1 MQQLAIKA
9 SPHVSWR
16 RAAIGGIVAVSGFV
30 LLIGGY
36 MVLRAMGI
44 GPAGSLLA
52 AGALEKDEKILVADL
67 TSSSGDTTLGPVVTD
82 AFRTALGQ
90 SQSVNVVQAA
100 TVRDVLRRMER
111 PVDTPVDFALAR
123 EIATREGIKA
133 VIDGSLVGVGGR
145 YVLALRLLSAQTGD
159 PLATF
164 RETANTQ
171 SEILPAVD
179 RLAKEVRARIG
190 ESLRNVQSAP
200 PLEQVT
206 TPSLDALKK
215 YVQGVRTVGE
225 GDFSRG
231 VALLEEAV
239 AIDTGFAMAYR
250 KLGVEYGNR
259 GFREKAGEYY
269 DKAYAHVDRLSD
281 AERYLMLGSYY
292 QLSRRQDAAKSMA
305 AYERLLEI
313 QPNNTAGLNNLSSQL
328 MYLHQHARAESL
340 LVRAIAVGP
349 VATVHYRNLARARFA
364 LGQVDSTRAAA
375 LACAKAF
382 PNNVDCQAV
391 TGFLLWAIGRRDSA
405 AATWVGLENRISD
418 PETRSEYLLGKS
430 DVARTRGRLAEAW
443 RLMDEA
449 IALKRQ
455 AGTVGWSV
463 LRDATVASDR
473 AWFFGDGAGAL
484 RMLDESLGRTPL
496 RSLPTSEAPYSRVVA
511 AYAYAGHADRA
522 KAVLAEWEMQR
533 REHPTTQ
540 DSARASRMRGRVA
553 LAAGDYEAARAHFRV
568 EERIGCSVCELALLA
583 RTYDLADARDSAIVI
598 YERYL
603 GTRFLDRLEADA
615 EFLAVVH
622 KRLGELYE
630 AKGQRDRA
638 LEHYRAFIELW
649 KDADPELQPKVTDA
663 RQRVAALTRGTDVR
677 R

>member
-1 MQQLAIKA
+1 
-9 SPHVSWR
+9 
-16 RAAIGGIVAVSGFV
+16 
-30 LLIGGY
+30 
-36 MVLRAMGI
+36 
-44 GPAGSLLA
+44 
-52 AGALEKDEKILVADL
+52 
-67 TSSSGDTTLGPVVTD
+67 
-82 AFRTALGQ
+82 
-90 SQSVNVVQAA
+90 
-100 TVRDVLRRMER
+100 
-111 PVDTPVDFALAR
+111 
-123 EIATREGIKA
+123 
-133 VIDGSLVGVGGR
+133 
-145 YVLALRLLSAQTGD
+145 
-159 PLATF
+159 
-164 RETANTQ
+164 
-171 SEILPAVD
+171 VD

-269 DKAYAHVDRLSD
+269 DKAYAHIDRLSD
-281 AERYLMLGSYY
+281 AERFLMLGSYY
-292 QLSRRQDAAKSMA
+292 QLGRRQDAAKSMA

-328 MYLHQHARAESL
+328 MYLHQYARAESL
-340 LVRAIAVGP
+340 LARAVAVGP

-364 LGQVDSTRAAA
+364 LGQVDSARAAT

-382 PNNVDCQAV
+382 PNNVECQAA
-391 TGFLLWAIGRRDSA
+391 TGFVQWGTDQLDSA
-405 AATWVGLENRISD
+405 TATWGGLENRIAD
-418 PETRSEYLLGKS
+418 PETRSEYLLGKA

-443 RLMDEA
+443 RIMDEA
-449 IALKRQ
+449 TALKRQ
-455 AGTVGWSV
+455 AGTTGWSV
-463 LRDATVASDR
+463 LRDVTLASDR
-473 AWFFGDGAGAL
+473 AWFLGDGAGAL
-484 RMLDESLGRTPL
+484 RMLEEALGRTPL
-496 RSLPTSEAPYSRVVA
+496 RSLPSSEAPYPQVVA
-511 AYAYAGHADRA
+511 AYAYAGRADKA
-522 KAVLAEWEMQR
+522 KVVLDEWEMQR

-568 EERIGCSVCELALLA
+568 GERIGCSVCELAMLA
-583 RTYDLADARDSAIVI
+583 RTYDLVNARDSAIVI

-603 GTRFLDRLEADA
+603 GTKFLDRLEADA
-615 EFLAVVH
+615 DFLAVVH

-630 AKGQRDRA
+630 AKGQRERA